1 LIGAHG
7 NNQEVAEC
15 NLNLP
20 KHGTELALY
29 RGFEET
35 AKAFMAKE
43 EQDIREMPAYGIA
56 EAAHYLL
63 VPRATLRS
71 WVAGMSY
78 GSGSQRKSFKPVIH
92 PAATSPVALSF
103 INLIEAHVLAAIRRK
118 HRVDMPAVRRA
129 IDFLKNKL
137 GSPHPLADHKFE
149 TNGIDLFISH
159 YGQFISVSQGG
170 QLAVRE
176 LLEAHLRRIERD
188 DQGIPIRL
196 YPFTRVGSSDE
207 PRNIVIDPFISFG
220 RAVIAGTGVSTEVV
234 AERFKGGESADEL
247 ATDYGCD
254 REKIEEAIRCELS
267 LAEAA

>member
-1 LIGAHG
+1 
-7 NNQEVAEC
+7 
-15 NLNLP
+15 
-20 KHGTELALY
+20 
-29 RGFEET
+29 
-35 AKAFMAKE
+35 MATE
-43 EQDIREMPAYGIA
+43 EQDLRELPAYGIA

-78 GSGSQRKSFKPVIH
+78 GSGSERKMFKPVIQ
-92 PAATSPVALSF
+92 PAAKSPVALSF

-137 GSPHPLADHKFE
+137 GSAHPLADHKFE
-149 TNGIDLFISH
+149 TNGVDLFIER
-159 YGQFISVSQGG
+159 YGQLMSVSEGG

-176 LLEAHLRRIERD
+176 LLQAHLRRIDRD
-188 DQGIPIRL
+188 EKGFPLRL
-196 YPFTRVGSSDE
+196 YPFTRVGE
-207 PRNIVIDPFISFG
+207 TEQPKNIVIDPFISFG
-220 RAVIAGTGVSTEVV
+220 RAVISGTGVSTGIV
-234 AERFKGGESADEL
+234 AERFKAGESADEL
-247 ATDYGCD
+247 AHDYGCA

>member
-1 LIGAHG
+1 MTARDD
-7 NNQEVAEC
+7 QDVR
-15 NLNLP
+15 
-20 KHGTELALY
+20 EL
-29 RGFEET
+29 
-35 AKAFMAKE
+35 
-43 EQDIREMPAYGIA
+43 PAYGIA

-78 GSGSQRKSFKPVIH
+78 GSGSGRKLFKPVIQ
-92 PAATSPVALSF
+92 PAAKSPVALSF

-118 HRVDMPAVRRA
+118 HRVDMQAVRRS

-137 GSPHPLADHKFE
+137 GSSHPLSDHKFE
-149 TNGIDLFISH
+149 TNGIDLFVEH
-159 YGQFISVSQGG
+159 YGQFISVSEGG

-188 DQGIPIRL
+188 DQGTPIRL
-196 YPFTRVGSSDE
+196 YPFTRLGSGDE
-207 PRNIVIDPFISFG
+207 PKNIVIDPFISFG
-220 RAVIAGTGVSTEVV
+220 RAVITGTGVTTELV
-234 AERFKGGESADEL
+234 AERFKAGESADEL
-247 ATDYGCD
+247 ANDYGCD